1 MKIMMIPGER
11 NEELILKV
19 REATAPLHNEEGCED
34 SEYHECFEAIDNLIE
49 EYGLVE
55 MFDALYYACENRDE
69 MLQDQTSYFNDLLYC
84 DEVNYYIGRM
94 TGTEPY

>member
-34 SEYHECFEAIDNLIE
+34 SEYHECFEVIDNLIE

-55 MFDALYYACENRDE
+55 IDA
-69 MLQDQTSYFNDLLYC
+69 NDSIHKKQVFFRKKIR
-84 DEVNYYIGRM
+84 EVLAQKGI
-94 TGTEPY
+94 EIVD

>member
-19 REATAPLHNEEGCED
+19 REAAA
-34 SEYHECFEAIDNLIE
+34 ECRADENSDAIDILID

-55 MFDALYYACENRDE
+55 VFDALYHACEDGEE
-69 MLQDQTSYFNDLLYC
+69 MFQQQTDYFLDLLYC
-84 DEVNYYIGRM
+84 DEANSYISRM
-94 TGTEPY
+94 TGIER